1 MVAGVETAVETVAGP
16 RRVARSPLHLQLLGP
31 LTICRDGVPLDLPA
45 SRKARALVAYLALA
59 VRAVSR
65 RQLCELLWDVPN
77 DPRGEL
83 RWCLSKVRSIVDE
96 PGRRRVDTS
105 SADTIKLDL
114 AGCFVDAIEIARVGE
129 AGLETL
135 PPERL
140 RALSTLFSGEFL
152 DGLELDRNPGFN
164 AWLTAQRRRFRN
176 CHAVLLERLAA
187 TAAGDEVFAYL
198 EKWLELAPFDL
209 RVHEALLHAFARR
222 GRIREGEEHLAA
234 TGRLFAGE
242 GLDCAPIRDR
252 WRAARAGAAAPVRSP
267 SHRPDRAGVAGVAGN
282 RLSIAILP
290 FANLSGDAAQD
301 FLSDGIT
308 EDIITDLSRWR
319 MLAVVSRSASFR
331 YRGIGADLARIARE
345 LHVRYIL
352 EGSVRRQGER
362 IRITAQLIDAETG
375 SHVWADRF
383 DRACADVFQVQDEA
397 VQTIVGT
404 LVGRVQAAD
413 AQRARRK
420 PPASLAA
427 YECVLQGN
435 ALPWD
440 DAKGAAE
447 ATRLFETAIA
457 IDPGYGF
464 AHALLAVMR
473 YRGWCNDLAGADD
486 AALDESY
493 RLATRA
499 VELAA
504 NESTC
509 FSILGQVCVLR
520 RSFDLGL
527 QHMQRALEINATNQ
541 WNTADM
547 GNVLCHLGRAEEA
560 VIWFKRAR
568 QIDPYFD
575 PAWYRHGLGRAHLML
590 RRYEEAAAEF
600 ERAAARPPQ
609 VSAFLA
615 GCHAK
620 LGTRGRARAFAA
632 ECLDKR
638 PDFTIR
644 RLLAKLPFKEPAD
657 AAHLAECLRAAR
669 LPE

>member
-1 MVAGVETAVETVAGP
+1 MVAGVETAVEIE
-16 RRVARSPLHLQLLGP
+16 RVARPPLQVQLLGP
-31 LTICRDGVPLDLPA
+31 LTIRRDGIALELPA
-45 SRKARALVAYLALA
+45 SRKARALVAYLSLA

-65 RQLCELLWDVPN
+65 QQLCELLWDVPS

-83 RWCLSKVRSIVDE
+83 RWCLSKIRSILDE
-96 PGRRRVDTS
+96 PGRRRVDS
-105 SADTIKLDL
+105 CGDGIKLDL
-114 AGCFVDAIEIARVGE
+114 ADCCVDALEIARASE
-129 AGLETL
+129 AGLSTL

-140 RALSTLFSGEFL
+140 RLLSTLFSGDFL
-152 DGLELDRNPGFN
+152 DGLEIDRNPGFN
-164 AWLTAQRRRFRN
+164 AWLTAQRRRFRG

-187 TAAGDEVFAYL
+187 TATGDAVFDYL
-198 EKWLELAPFDL
+198 ETWLELAPFDL
-209 RVHEALLHAFARR
+209 RVHEALLNAFARR

-234 TGRLFAGE
+234 TGRLFEGE
-242 GLDCAPIRDR
+242 GLDCRPLRER
-252 WRAARAGAAAPVRSP
+252 WRAARACATVPVRLP
-267 SHRPDRAGVAGVAGN
+267 PDAPDREGVAVAVDTKP
-282 RLSIAILP
+282 SIAILP
-290 FANLSGDAAQD
+290 FANLSGNPAQD
-301 FLSDGIT
+301 YLSDGIT
-308 EDIITDLSRWR
+308 EDLITDLSRWR
-319 MLAVVSRSASFR
+319 MLAVLSRSASFR
-331 YRGIGADLARIARE
+331 YRGVGADIGRIARE
-345 LHVRYIL
+345 LQVRYIL

-362 IRITAQLIDAETG
+362 IRITAQLIDTETG
-375 SHVWADRF
+375 RHVWADRF
-383 DRACADVFQVQDEA
+383 DRERADVFEVQDEV
-397 VQTIVGT
+397 VQTIVST
-404 LVGRVQAAD
+404 LVGRVQAAG

-440 DAKGAAE
+440 DATGAAE
-447 ATRLFETAIA
+447 ATRLFETAVG

-473 YRGWCNDLAGADD
+473 YRAWRDDLAGSDD

-493 RLATRA
+493 RLAKRA
-499 VELAA
+499 VELAD

-527 QHMQRALEINATNQ
+527 QHMQRAVEINATNQ

-547 GNVLCHLGRAEEA
+547 GNVLSHVGRAEEA
-560 VIWFKRAR
+560 VAWFKRAR

-575 PAWYRHGLGRAHLML
+575 PAWYRHGLGRAHMML
-590 RRYEEAAAEF
+590 HRYEEAVAEF
-600 ERAAARPPQ
+600 ERAATRPPR
-609 VSAFLA
+609 VSAYLA

-620 LGTRGRARAFAA
+620 LGTSGRARAFAA
-632 ECLDKR
+632 ECLEKR

-644 RLLAKLPFKEPAD
+644 RLLAKVPFKDPAD
-657 AAHLAECLRAAR
+657 SAHLVECLRGAR